1 MSPRR
6 AIFSPVVAS
15 VLVALAALAAA
26 PAAGAHGNDRHES
39 AEAGQR
45 IDQLGRLD
53 FPTSTRNAA
62 AQTAFVRG
70 MLLLHL
76 FEYPAAK
83 EAFLEAQRL
92 DPDFAMAYWG
102 EAMTYTHPLWNQQ
115 DLAAARAALARLAP
129 DAAGR
134 AAKAP
139 TAREKAWLAA
149 AEQLYGEGDKPARD
163 ARFAEAMAAMD
174 RQFPEDDEAK
184 LFHALG
190 LLGKAQGERD
200 VPDFLA
206 AARIAQSVFLRNPDH
221 PGAAHYW
228 IHGMDDP
235 EHAAGALEAARN
247 LSQIAPAAPH
257 AQHMTS
263 HIFMALGMW
272 DDVVAANERAEKV
285 TEAQLAE
292 RGQPAFR
299 CGHYSEWL
307 QYGYFQ
313 QGRPDD
319 ALRVL
324 ADCERQGPEIV
335 AWFRAHP
342 GTRVLSAASPD
353 GLQSRIAGSLRTMR
367 AVAAVESAAY
377 ARDYIHRAADVGADP
392 TEAGWTW
399 FSRGLAQATQG
410 DIAAA
415 DTSLEELRKARA
427 AEAAAPR
434 GPETWQSAAAYLQV
448 MQATLEGAIANAR
461 GDMDTALVALASAA
475 RTYDAMQFD
484 FGPPVT
490 FKPPHE
496 LAGDLLAAAGR
507 HEEAAREYALALQ
520 WAPRRALSETG
531 LAHARAAMA
540 SAQ

>member
-367 AVAAVESAAY
+367 AVAAVESAA
-377 ARDYIHRAADVGADP
+377 R
-392 TEAGWTW
+392 W
-399 FSRGLAQATQG
+399 
-410 DIAAA
+410 
-415 DTSLEELRKARA
+415 
-427 AEAAAPR
+427 
-434 GPETWQSAAAYLQV
+434 
-448 MQATLEGAIANAR
+448 M
-461 GDMDTALVALASAA
+461 
-475 RTYDAMQFD
+475 
-484 FGPPVT
+484 
-490 FKPPHE
+490 
-496 LAGDLLAAAGR
+496 
-507 HEEAAREYALALQ
+507 
-520 WAPRRALSETG
+520 
-531 LAHARAAMA
+531 
-540 SAQ
+540 